1 MFKEQVNDF
10 SLKGLRCKEIR
21 NMTVGIMRTGRIG
34 QQVMKDLSGF
44 GCGEYGRLRR
54 DRDLLNGAGT
64 EL

>member
-1 MFKEQVNDF
+1 
-10 SLKGLRCKEIR
+10 
-21 NMTVGIMRTGRIG
+21 MTVGIMRTGRIG